1 MNTVVKTKFLVK
13 PVVAALAVALS
24 AASAYADPTP
34 TQLPGAGLIR
44 AVNPGTTITSPKT
57 FYCVQTAGVGCVA
70 GTGGAGD
77 QIYNGSLAAAFFPG
91 SIQLNNA
98 GGTARAVITWGG
110 NQSTGVGAALDG
122 TVRESYNPAG
132 FNIGANAKVF
142 FTSGAG
148 VTNASVLNI
157 DATGNPS
164 QLFGQLVSTSD
175 TTLGTG
181 VAVPGVGGGA
191 APVVFVANA
200 NGIVIGPTGYMQI
213 PNGGG
218 LIGADM
224 NKATTIYDFV
234 ANNGAGT
241 TGYLNVTTGQSRVEV
256 QGAIDGGIGPLVSN
270 VPAAFV
276 LLVGGDIVNT
286 GNIYANKVQVDAG
299 MRAYSSTTAS
309 DTINGISKTSV
320 QRLYN
325 VDTSS
330 FVAGPNECT
339 TSATCLEVA
348 KSGSTFVNTGT
359 ISSKGGSITLWG
371 AKGVRSGTAGNA
383 SLTVGLFADDT
394 ISTNVY
400 EAGGM
405 TELYNVVGR
414 FTNYTSAYIADLFVN
429 QATGWD
435 GDVIIAA
442 NTRASAA
449 SSIEVDDTVAIRG
462 VNVAINSTINQSQN
476 SAINGS
482 TTIESTN
489 SVTITKN
496 VGSADSLTITNSGAG
511 GINIS
516 GNLSSDNDLG
526 GAGQI
531 YITNSSAGSPTT
543 ISGNVVVGNSGSY
556 LGESLYIDVM
566 GPLNITGNLASSTG
580 SINVLNQSKSAATVI
595 NNGATFAWYDVNIT
609 TNANTDINSWIY
621 AGISASS
628 GSANIYNNALSS
640 ATTTTIAGSVWAY
653 NYVDIHNN
661 AGTGSNL
668 NVDAA
673 LLAGNDIHVQSNGSL
688 RMAQAVADGRIDVDV
703 YGLNMVLTGP
713 QTAGNVIDI
722 YSPNAQGKVY
732 TSAILTAPEID
743 LEVLNFKG
751 VRDSGQDYTATSQK
765 PNAQLV
771 TDNLYLT
778 AWGSINSPLT
788 AASNPLNDW
797 LKNSMW
803 VKPYTPGAQV
813 YMELSAIGGGFQAIN
828 LGVRGDAAIDSGST
842 VTPFFLTGY
851 NTPAI
856 IPPFLGSNLG
866 SSLIVQTEGNLDIF
880 AGSIPGFAPQ
890 FLFPGGVAFKAG
902 GYLSINTNVNN
913 AIASTQIYPF
923 SGQWYES
930 PTIIDTGYHAT
941 NPGSRINYSTYP
953 LTGFGTAYWL
963 TQPLPGQFMFVNTP
977 DARFYNV
984 YSTAIVGGAICNV
997 PNPGPSP
1004 WPPAGC

>member
-1 MNTVVKTKFLVK
+1 MNTVVKTKFSVK

-77 QIYNGSLAAAFFPG
+77 QIYNGSLSAAFFPG

-98 GGTARAVITWGG
+98 GTVARAVIQWGG
-110 NQSTGVGAALDG
+110 AQTGLPTGSALD
-122 TVRESYNPAG
+122 TTIRESYNPAG

-142 FTSGAG
+142 FTSSAT

-164 QLFGQLVSTSD
+164 QLFGQLVSTAD
-175 TTLGTG
+175 VTLGTG

-191 APVVFVANA
+191 APVVFVSNA
-200 NGIVIGPTGYMQI
+200 NGIVVGPTGYMQI
-213 PNGGG
+213 PSGGG
-218 LIGADM
+218 LIGANLN
-224 NKATTIYDFV
+224 NKTAILDFV
-234 ANNGAGT
+234 ADNGAGT
-241 TGYLNVTTGQSRVEV
+241 TGYLNVISGQSRVEV
-256 QGAIDGGIGPLVSN
+256 QGAIDGGIGPFVSN

-276 LLVGGDIVNT
+276 LLVGGDVVNT

-299 MRAYSSTTAS
+299 MIANAGAS
-309 DTINGISKTSV
+309 DTIGGISKTAV

-330 FVAGPNECT
+330 FVAGPNEGT
-339 TSATCLEVA
+339 TVGTLTVG

-359 ISSKGGSITLWG
+359 ISSKGGAITLWG
-371 AKGVRSGTAGNA
+371 AKGVRSGTAGSA
-383 SLTVGLFADDT
+383 SLTVGLFADTD
-394 ISTNVY
+394 IVTNVY

-414 FTNYTSAYIADLFVN
+414 FTNYTGQYIDNLSIN
-429 QATGWD
+429 QAAGWD

-442 NTRASAA
+442 NTRASQT
-449 SSIEVDDTVAIRG
+449 SSIEANSAVDIRG
-462 VNVAINSTINQSQN
+462 VNVTINSTINQAQN
-476 SAINGS
+476 AAINGDV
-482 TTIESTN
+482 TITSTN

-496 VGSADSLTITNSGAG
+496 VGSADDLIISNSGAG

-526 GAGQI
+526 GVGGI
-531 YITNSSAGSPTT
+531 YISNTGAGSPTT
-543 ISGNVVVGNSGSY
+543 ISGNVVSGNATTD
-556 LGESLYIDVM
+556 LGEPVSIDVN
-566 GPLNITGNLASSTG
+566 GPLNITGSLVSTTGDVNVFNASKT
-580 SINVLNQSKSAATVI
+580 AATVI
-595 NNGATFAWYDVNIT
+595 NNAAVFAYYDVNIT
-609 TNANTDINSWIY
+609 THANTDINSWIY
-621 AGISASS
+621 AGTGGAG
-628 GSANIYNNALSS
+628 GSAYIYNDALSS
-640 ATTTTIAGSVWAY
+640 ATTTTIAGAVWAY
-653 NYVDIHNN
+653 DFVDIHNN

-673 LLAGNDIHVQSNGSL
+673 LVAGGDIHVFSNGSL
-688 RMAQAVADGRIDVDV
+688 RMASALADDRIDIDV
-703 YGLNMVLTGP
+703 NGLNMVLTGA
-713 QTAGNVIDI
+713 QEAGSVIDI

-743 LEVLNFKG
+743 LEILNFKG
-751 VRDSGQDYTATSQK
+751 VRDNGQDYTSVAQK

-771 TDNLYLT
+771 TDTLYLT
-778 AWGSINSPLT
+778 AWGSINSPLS

-803 VKPYTPGAQV
+803 IKPYTPGAQV
-813 YMELSAIGGGFQAIN
+813 YASLSAIGGGFQAIN
-828 LGVRGDAAIDSGST
+828 LGVRGDAAIDSGDT
-842 VTPFFLTGY
+842 LTPFFLVGY
-851 NTPAI
+851 VSPSV

-880 AGSIPGFAPQ
+880 AGNIPGFSPQ

-902 GYLSINTNVNN
+902 GYLSVNTNVNN

-923 SGQWYES
+923 SGQWFES

-941 NPGSRINYSTYP
+941 NPGSRINYSSYP

-963 TQPLPGQFMFVNTP
+963 TQPVPGLFQFVNTP